1 MITFRQAK
9 TGDLE
14 LLKYWDTKPH
24 VMACAPESGWN
35 WEIELNRNPGMKGT
49 VNCRIGGRTYWYA
62 ANN

>member
-35 WEIELNRNPGMKGT
+35 WEIELNRNPE
-49 VNCRIGGRTYWYA
+49 
-62 ANN
+62 